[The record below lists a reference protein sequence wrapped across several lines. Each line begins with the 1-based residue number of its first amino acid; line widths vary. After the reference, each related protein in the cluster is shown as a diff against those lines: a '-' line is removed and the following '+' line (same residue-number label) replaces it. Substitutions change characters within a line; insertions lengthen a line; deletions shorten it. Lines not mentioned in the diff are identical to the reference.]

1 MENSNFIANT
11 VHEIRTPVQTIIG
24 TLELLSDTKLNT
36 EQTEYVRQ
44 IKFGADVLL
53 TLVNDILDFSK
64 IHSNNFS
71 LENIPYDVISL
82 TEQTAYLESI
92 EAFNKNIELVTDI
105 DYSIPPL
112 IMGDPTRVKQILL
125 NIIKNAIKF
134 TSDGYIHVELSN
146 KNKDKLLFQITDT
159 GIGIPTEK
167 IDKIFSS
174 YYQADASTSRKYGGT
189 GLGLA
194 ICKALIAAMNGE
206 IGVKPNPYGGSIFW
220 FTIPLVP
227 AENPEAKEFELPV
240 PATTHILIVDDSMLS
255 IRSLQNKL
263 NTLGLQYIDFV
274 TNSHEAIL
282 SMQYA
287 AKLGNPFDIV
297 FIDMKMP
304 IIDGWHLA
312 SEIKNDKLIS
322 KAKLYML
329 VPEGQMG
336 KESKMKL
343 LNWFTG
349 YLYKPVK
356 LEKLDQLLLET
367 NGTMPSTSLLEILQ
381 ESTPTTTEQ
390 STTSKIASGIKI
402 LVAEDHPVNRRLLV
416 TFLKQY
422 GATVFEA
429 ENGQIALD
437 CINANKD
444 IKIIFMDIQ
453 MPIMSGIE
461 ATIELKKQNY
471 TGIIIACTANNNSK
485 AFNEYTKIGIN
496 DILVKPFKRDNVKS
510 MIDKWKS
517 VINLPES
524 IEVEIANL
532 DTKLIKIQTSIWDSQ
547 DFEDTIGHDKDLGTQ
562 ILFDYILQTRQ
573 LIQKSETFIKNQD
586 FTELRRLGHTLKGSS
601 AAISANTLASIAE
614 KINLLAKQQNTP
626 EIQKYIN
633 KFSEE
638 FDIFIQATDK
648 WKKGLIDD

>member
-24 TLELLSDTKLNT
+24 TLELLSDTNLNT

-44 IKFGADVLL
+44 IKFGSDVLL

-82 TEQTAYLESI
+82 TEETSYLESI

-112 IMGDPTRVKQILL
+112 VMGDPTRVKQILL

-134 TSDGYIHVELSN
+134 TSNGYIHVELSN
-146 KNKDKLLFQITDT
+146 KDKDKLLFQITDT
-159 GIGIPTEK
+159 GIGIPPSK

-174 YYQADASTSRKYGGT
+174 YYQADTSTSRKYGGT

-227 AENPEAKEFELPV
+227 AENLEVKQYQLPV

-287 AKLGNPFDIV
+287 ATLGNPFDIV

-312 SEIKNDKLIS
+312 SEIKNDKSIS

-367 NGTMPSTSLLEILQ
+367 NGSMPSTSLLEILQ
-381 ESTPTTTEQ
+381 ESTPTATDQ
-390 STTSKIASGIKI
+390 SVTSKIASGIKI

-429 ENGQIALD
+429 ENGKIALD
-437 CINANKD
+437 CINNNKD

-517 VINLPES
+517 VINLPDS
-524 IEVEIANL
+524 IEIEIANL
-532 DTKLIKIQTSIWDSQ
+532 DTNLIKIQTEIWDSQ

-586 FTELRRLGHTLKGSS
+586 FSELRRLGHTLKGSS
-601 AAISANTLASIAE
+601 AAISANTLASLAE
-614 KINLLAKQQNTP
+614 KINLLAKQQNIQ
-626 EIQKYIN
+626 EIQNFIN

-638 FDIFIQATDK
+638 FDIFIHATDK

>member
-112 IMGDPTRVKQILL
+112 VMGDPTRVKQILL

-134 TSDGYIHVELSN
+134 TSTGYIHVELSN

-174 YYQADASTSRKYGGT
+174 YYQADTSTSRKYGGT

-227 AENPEAKEFELPV
+227 VENPEVKEFELPV

-586 FTELRRLGHTLKGSS
+586 FIELRRLGHTLKGSS

>member
-24 TLELLSDTKLNT
+24 TLELLSDTNLNT

-44 IKFGADVLL
+44 IKFGSDVLL

-82 TEQTAYLESI
+82 TEETSYLESI

-112 IMGDPTRVKQILL
+112 VMGDPTRVKQILL

-134 TSDGYIHVELSN
+134 TSNGYIHVELSN
-146 KNKDKLLFQITDT
+146 KDKDKLLFQITDT
-159 GIGIPTEK
+159 GIGIPPSK

-174 YYQADASTSRKYGGT
+174 YYQADTSTSRKYGGT

-227 AENPEAKEFELPV
+227 AENLEVKQYQLPV

-287 AKLGNPFDIV
+287 ANLGNPFDIV

-312 SEIKNDKLIS
+312 SEIKNDKSIS

-367 NGTMPSTSLLEILQ
+367 NGSMPSTSLLEILQ
-381 ESTPTTTEQ
+381 ESTPTATEQ
-390 STTSKIASGIKI
+390 SVTSKIASGIKI

-429 ENGQIALD
+429 ENGKIALD
-437 CINANKD
+437 CINNNKD

-517 VINLPES
+517 VINLPDS
-524 IEVEIANL
+524 IEIEIANL
-532 DTKLIKIQTSIWDSQ
+532 DTNLIKIQTEIWDSQ

-586 FTELRRLGHTLKGSS
+586 FSELRRLGHTLKGSS
-601 AAISANTLASIAE
+601 AAISANTLASLAE
-614 KINLLAKQQNTP
+614 KINLLAKQQNIQ
-626 EIQKYIN
+626 EIQNFIN

-638 FDIFIQATDK
+638 FDIFIHATDK
-648 WKKGLIDD
+648 WKKGLIDG

>member
-24 TLELLSDTKLNT
+24 TLELLSDTNLNT

-64 IHSNNFS
+64 IHSNNFN
-71 LENIPYDVISL
+71 LENIPYDVITL

-92 EAFNKNIELVTDI
+92 EAFNKNIDIVTDV
-105 DYSIPPL
+105 DYTIPPL
-112 IMGDPTRVKQILL
+112 VMGDPTRVKQILL

-134 TSDGYIHVELSN
+134 TSQGYIHVELSN
-146 KNKDKLLFQITDT
+146 KDNNELLFEITDT
-159 GIGIPTEK
+159 GIGIPSQKME
-167 IDKIFSS
+167 KIFSS
-174 YYQADASTSRKYGGT
+174 FYQADASTSRKYGGT

-194 ICKALIAAMNGE
+194 ICKALVTAMNGK
-206 IGVKPNPYGGSIFW
+206 IGVKSNPYGGSIFW
-220 FTIPLVP
+220 FSIPLIP
-227 AENPEAKEFELPV
+227 AEKLEIKQYELPV

-255 IRSLQNKL
+255 IRSLQKKL
-263 NTLGLQYIDFV
+263 NALGLQYIEFV
-274 TNSHEAIL
+274 TDSQEAIL

-287 AKLGNPFDIV
+287 SKLGNPFDIV

-312 SEIKNDKLIS
+312 SEIKNDETIS

-336 KESKMKL
+336 KDSKMKL

-349 YLYKPVK
+349 YLYKPVR

-367 NGTMPSTSLLEILQ
+367 NGSMPSTSLLEILK
-381 ESTPTTTEQ
+381 ESTPTQKE
-390 STTSKIASGIKI
+390 TSIDSSVANGIKI

-416 TFLKQY
+416 TFLTQF
-422 GATVFEA
+422 GAKVYEA
-429 ENGQIALD
+429 ENGKEAID
-437 CINANKD
+437 CINEHKD

-461 ATIELKKQNY
+461 ASIELKKQNFA
-471 TGIIIACTANNNSK
+471 GIIIACTANNNTK
-485 AFNEYTKIGIN
+485 DFNEYIKIGIN

-510 MIDKWKS
+510 MLDKWKT
-517 VINLPES
+517 VINLPEA
-524 IEVEIANL
+524 IEIANL
-532 DTKLIKIQTSIWDSQ
+532 DSKVSQLQSSIWDAQ

-562 ILFDYILQTRQ
+562 ILFDYVLQTKQ
-573 LIQKSETFIKNQD
+573 LIENSEKLIQNKD
-586 FTELRRLGHTLKGSS
+586 FTELRRTGHTLKGSS
-601 AAISANTLASIAE
+601 AAISAKSLASIAE
-614 KINLLAKQQNTP
+614 KINLAAKEEDIENL
-626 EIQKYIN
+626 KLYIN
-633 KFSEE
+633 NFNKE
-638 FDIFIQATDK
+638 FDLFILATDK

>member
-24 TLELLSDTKLNT
+24 TLELLSDTNLNT

-64 IHSNNFS
+64 IHSNNFN
-71 LENIPYDVISL
+71 LENIPYDVITL

-92 EAFNKNIELVTDI
+92 EAFNKNIDIVTDV
-105 DYSIPPL
+105 DYTIPPL

-134 TSDGYIHVELSN
+134 TSQGYIHVELSN
-146 KNKDKLLFQITDT
+146 KNNNELLFEITDT
-159 GIGIPTEK
+159 GIGIPSQKME
-167 IDKIFSS
+167 KIFSS
-174 YYQADASTSRKYGGT
+174 FYQADASTSRKYGGP

-194 ICKALIAAMNGE
+194 ICKALVTAMNGK
-206 IGVKPNPYGGSIFW
+206 IGVKSNPYGGSIFW
-220 FTIPLVP
+220 FSIPLIP
-227 AENPEAKEFELPV
+227 AEKLEIKQYELPV

-255 IRSLQNKL
+255 IRSLQKKL
-263 NTLGLQYIDFV
+263 NALGLQYIEFV
-274 TNSHEAIL
+274 TDSQEAIL

-287 AKLGNPFDIV
+287 SKLGNPFDIV

-312 SEIKNDKLIS
+312 SEIKNDETIS

-336 KESKMKL
+336 KDSKMKL

-349 YLYKPVK
+349 YLYKPVR

-367 NGTMPSTSLLEILQ
+367 NGSMPSTSLLEILK
-381 ESTPTTTEQ
+381 ESTPTQKE
-390 STTSKIASGIKI
+390 TSIDSSVANGIKI

-416 TFLKQY
+416 TFLTQF
-422 GATVFEA
+422 GAKVYEA
-429 ENGQIALD
+429 ENGKEAID
-437 CINANKD
+437 CINEHKD

-461 ATIELKKQNY
+461 ASIELKKQNFA
-471 TGIIIACTANNNSK
+471 GIIIACTANNNTK
-485 AFNEYTKIGIN
+485 DFNEYIKIGIN

-510 MIDKWKS
+510 MLDKWKT
-517 VINLPES
+517 VINLPEA
-524 IEVEIANL
+524 IEIANL
-532 DTKLIKIQTSIWDSQ
+532 DSKVSQLQSSIWDAQ

-562 ILFDYILQTRQ
+562 ILFDYVLQTKQ
-573 LIQKSETFIKNQD
+573 LIENSEKLIQNKD
-586 FTELRRLGHTLKGSS
+586 FTELRRTGHTLKGSS
-601 AAISANTLASIAE
+601 AAISAKSLASIAE
-614 KINLLAKQQNTP
+614 KINLAAKQEDIENL
-626 EIQKYIN
+626 KLYIN
-633 KFSEE
+633 NFNKE
-638 FDIFIQATDK
+638 FDLFILATDK

>member
-71 LENIPYDVISL
+71 LENIPYDVVSL

-112 IMGDPTRVKQILL
+112 VMGDPTRVKQILL

-134 TSDGYIHVELSN
+134 TSDGYIHVELSSKH
-146 KNKDKLLFQITDT
+146 KNKLLFQITDT
-159 GIGIPTEK
+159 GIGIPTDK

-174 YYQADASTSRKYGGT
+174 YYQADTSTSRKYGGT

-227 AENPEAKEFELPV
+227 AENPEVKEFELPV

-381 ESTPTTTEQ
+381 ETTPTTTEQ
-390 STTSKIASGIKI
+390 SATSKIASGIKI

>member
-24 TLELLSDTKLNT
+24 TLELLSDTNLNT

-44 IKFGADVLL
+44 IKFGSDVLL

-82 TEQTAYLESI
+82 TEETSYLESI

-112 IMGDPTRVKQILL
+112 VMGDPTRVKQILL

-134 TSDGYIHVELSN
+134 TSNGYIHVELSN
-146 KNKDKLLFQITDT
+146 KDKDKLLFQITDT
-159 GIGIPTEK
+159 GIGIPPEK
-167 IDKIFSS
+167 MDKIFSS
-174 YYQADASTSRKYGGT
+174 FYQADTSTSRKYGGT

-227 AENPEAKEFELPV
+227 AENLEVKQYQLPV

-287 AKLGNPFDIV
+287 ANLGNPFDIV

-312 SEIKNDKLIS
+312 SEIKNDKSIS

-367 NGTMPSTSLLEILQ
+367 NGSMPSTSLLEILQ
-381 ESTPTTTEQ
+381 ESTPTATEQ
-390 STTSKIASGIKI
+390 SVTSKIASGIKI

-429 ENGQIALD
+429 ENGKIALD
-437 CINANKD
+437 CINNNKD

-517 VINLPES
+517 VINLPDS
-524 IEVEIANL
+524 IEIEIANL
-532 DTKLIKIQTSIWDSQ
+532 DTNLIKIQTEIWDSQ

-586 FTELRRLGHTLKGSS
+586 FSELRRLGHTLKGSS
-601 AAISANTLASIAE
+601 AAISANTLASLAE
-614 KINLLAKQQNTP
+614 KINLLAKQQNIQ
-626 EIQKYIN
+626 EIQNFIN

-638 FDIFIQATDK
+638 FDIFIHATDK
-648 WKKGLIDD
+648 WKKGLIDG

>member
-71 LENIPYDVISL
+71 LENIPYDVVSL

-112 IMGDPTRVKQILL
+112 VMGDPTRVKQILL

-134 TSDGYIHVELSN
+134 TSDGYIHVELSSKH
-146 KNKDKLLFQITDT
+146 KNKLLFQITDT
-159 GIGIPTEK
+159 GIGIPTDK

-174 YYQADASTSRKYGGT
+174 YYQADTSTSRKYGGT

-227 AENPEAKEFELPV
+227 AENPEVKELELPV
-240 PATTHILIVDDSMLS
+240 PATTHILIVEDSMLS

-381 ESTPTTTEQ
+381 ETTPTTTEQ

-626 EIQKYIN
+626 EIQKHIN

>member
-71 LENIPYDVISL
+71 LENIPYDVVSL

-112 IMGDPTRVKQILL
+112 VMGDPTRVKQILL

-227 AENPEAKEFELPV
+227 AENPEVKEFELPV

-381 ESTPTTTEQ
+381 ETTPTTTEQ

-496 DILVKPFKRDNVKS
+496 DILLKPFKRDNVKS

-586 FTELRRLGHTLKGSS
+586 FIELRRLGHTLKGSS

>member
-112 IMGDPTRVKQILL
+112 VMGDPTRVKQILL

-227 AENPEAKEFELPV
+227 AENPEVKEFELPV

>member
-24 TLELLSDTKLNT
+24 TLELLSDTNLNT

-64 IHSNNFS
+64 IHSNNFN
-71 LENIPYDVISL
+71 LENIPYDVITL

-92 EAFNKNIELVTDI
+92 EAFNKNIDIVTDI
-105 DYSIPPL
+105 DYTIPPL
-112 IMGDPTRVKQILL
+112 VMGDPTRVKQILL

-134 TSDGYIHVELSN
+134 TSQGYIHVELLN
-146 KNKDKLLFQITDT
+146 NNNNELLFQITDT
-159 GIGIPTEK
+159 GIGIPSQKME
-167 IDKIFSS
+167 KIFSS
-174 YYQADASTSRKYGGT
+174 FYQADASTSRKYGGT

-194 ICKALIAAMNGE
+194 ICKALVTAMNGK

-220 FTIPLVP
+220 FSIPLIP
-227 AENPEAKEFELPV
+227 AEKLEVKQYELPV

-255 IRSLQNKL
+255 IRSLQKKL
-263 NTLGLQYIDFV
+263 NVLGLQYIEFV
-274 TNSHEAIL
+274 TDSQEAIL

-287 AKLGNPFDIV
+287 SKLGNPFDIV

-312 SEIKNDKLIS
+312 SEIKNDETIS

-336 KESKMKL
+336 KDSKMKL

-349 YLYKPVK
+349 YLYKPVR

-367 NGTMPSTSLLEILQ
+367 NGSMPSASLLEILK
-381 ESTPTTTEQ
+381 ESTPTQKE
-390 STTSKIASGIKI
+390 TSPDSSVANGLKI

-416 TFLKQY
+416 TFLTQF
-422 GATVFEA
+422 GAKVFEA
-429 ENGQIALD
+429 EDGKMAID
-437 CINANKD
+437 CINKHKD

-461 ATIELKKQNY
+461 ATIELKKQNFA
-471 TGIIIACTANNNSK
+471 GIIIACTANNNTK
-485 AFNEYTKIGIN
+485 DFNEYIKIGIN

-510 MIDKWKS
+510 MLDKWKT
-517 VINLPES
+517 VINLPEA
-524 IEVEIANL
+524 IEIVNL
-532 DTKLIKIQTSIWDSQ
+532 DSKVSQLQSSIWDAQ

-562 ILFDYILQTRQ
+562 ILFDYVLQTKQ
-573 LIQKSETFIKNQD
+573 LIENSEKLIQNKD
-586 FTELRRLGHTLKGSS
+586 FTELRRTGHTLKGSS
-601 AAISANTLASIAE
+601 AAISAKSLASIAE
-614 KINLLAKQQNTP
+614 KINLSAKQQDIENLQ
-626 EIQKYIN
+626 IYIDKFN
-633 KFSEE
+633 KE
-638 FDIFIQATDK
+638 FDLFILATDK

>member
-71 LENIPYDVISL
+71 LENIPYDVVSL

-112 IMGDPTRVKQILL
+112 VMGDPTRVKQILL

-134 TSDGYIHVELSN
+134 TSDGYIHVELSSKH
-146 KNKDKLLFQITDT
+146 KNKLLFQITDT
-159 GIGIPTEK
+159 GIGIPTDK

-174 YYQADASTSRKYGGT
+174 YYQADTSTSRKYGGT

-227 AENPEAKEFELPV
+227 AENPEVKEFELPV
-240 PATTHILIVDDSMLS
+240 PATTHILIVEDSMLS

-381 ESTPTTTEQ
+381 ETTPTTTEQ
-390 STTSKIASGIKI
+390 SATSKIASGIKI

-573 LIQKSETFIKNQD
+573 LIQKSEIFIKNQD

-626 EIQKYIN
+626 EIQKHIN

>member
-24 TLELLSDTKLNT
+24 TLELLSDTNLNT

-64 IHSNNFS
+64 IHSNNFN
-71 LENIPYDVISL
+71 LENIPYDVITL

-92 EAFNKNIELVTDI
+92 EAFNKNIDIVTDV
-105 DYSIPPL
+105 DYTIPPL
-112 IMGDPTRVKQILL
+112 VMGDPTRVKQILL

-134 TSDGYIHVELSN
+134 TSQGYIHVELSN
-146 KNKDKLLFQITDT
+146 KNNNELLFEITDT
-159 GIGIPTEK
+159 GIGIPSQKME
-167 IDKIFSS
+167 KIFSS
-174 YYQADASTSRKYGGT
+174 FYQADASTSRKYGGT

-194 ICKALIAAMNGE
+194 ICKALVTAMNGK
-206 IGVKPNPYGGSIFW
+206 IGVKSNPYGGSIFW
-220 FTIPLVP
+220 FSIPLIP
-227 AENPEAKEFELPV
+227 AEKLEIKQYELPV

-255 IRSLQNKL
+255 IRSLQKKL
-263 NTLGLQYIDFV
+263 NALGLQYIEFV
-274 TNSHEAIL
+274 TDSQEAIL

-287 AKLGNPFDIV
+287 SKLGNPFDIV

-312 SEIKNDKLIS
+312 SEIKNDETIS

-336 KESKMKL
+336 KDSKMKL

-349 YLYKPVK
+349 YLYKPVR

-367 NGTMPSTSLLEILQ
+367 NGSMPSTSLLEILK
-381 ESTPTTTEQ
+381 ESTPTQKE
-390 STTSKIASGIKI
+390 TSIDSSVANGIKI

-416 TFLKQY
+416 TFLTQF
-422 GATVFEA
+422 GAKVYEA
-429 ENGQIALD
+429 ENGKEAID
-437 CINANKD
+437 CINEHKD

-461 ATIELKKQNY
+461 ASIELKKQNFA
-471 TGIIIACTANNNSK
+471 GIIIACTANNNTK
-485 AFNEYTKIGIN
+485 DFNEYIKIGIN

-510 MIDKWKS
+510 MLDKWKT
-517 VINLPES
+517 VINLPEA
-524 IEVEIANL
+524 IEIANL
-532 DTKLIKIQTSIWDSQ
+532 DSKVSQLQSSIWDAQ

-562 ILFDYILQTRQ
+562 ILFDYVLQTKQ
-573 LIQKSETFIKNQD
+573 LIENSEKLIQNKD
-586 FTELRRLGHTLKGSS
+586 FTELRRTGHTLKGSS
-601 AAISANTLASIAE
+601 AAISAKSLASIAE
-614 KINLLAKQQNTP
+614 KINLAAKQEDIENL
-626 EIQKYIN
+626 KLYIN
-633 KFSEE
+633 NFNKE
-638 FDIFIQATDK
+638 FDLFILATDK

>member
-24 TLELLSDTKLNT
+24 TLELLSDTNLNT

-64 IHSNNFS
+64 IHSNNFN
-71 LENIPYDVISL
+71 LENIPYDVITL

-92 EAFNKNIELVTDI
+92 EAFNKNIDIVTDV
-105 DYSIPPL
+105 DYTIPPL

-134 TSDGYIHVELSN
+134 TSQGYIHVELSN
-146 KNKDKLLFQITDT
+146 KNNNELLFEITDT
-159 GIGIPTEK
+159 GIGIPSQKME
-167 IDKIFSS
+167 KIFSS
-174 YYQADASTSRKYGGT
+174 FYQADASTSRKYGGT

-194 ICKALIAAMNGE
+194 ICKALVTAMNGK
-206 IGVKPNPYGGSIFW
+206 IGVKSNPYGGSIFW
-220 FTIPLVP
+220 FSIPLIP
-227 AENPEAKEFELPV
+227 AEKLEIKQYELPV

-255 IRSLQNKL
+255 IRSLQKKL
-263 NTLGLQYIDFV
+263 NALGLQYIEFV
-274 TNSHEAIL
+274 TDSQEAIL

-287 AKLGNPFDIV
+287 SKLGNPFDIV

-312 SEIKNDKLIS
+312 SEIKNDETIS

-336 KESKMKL
+336 KDSKMKL

-349 YLYKPVK
+349 YLYKPVR

-367 NGTMPSTSLLEILQ
+367 NGSMPSTSLLEILK
-381 ESTPTTTEQ
+381 ESTPTQKE
-390 STTSKIASGIKI
+390 TSIDSSVANGIKI

-416 TFLKQY
+416 TFLTQF
-422 GATVFEA
+422 GAKVYEA
-429 ENGQIALD
+429 ENGKEAID
-437 CINANKD
+437 CINEHKD

-461 ATIELKKQNY
+461 ASIELKKQNFA
-471 TGIIIACTANNNSK
+471 GIIIACTANNNTK
-485 AFNEYTKIGIN
+485 DFNEYIKIGIN

-510 MIDKWKS
+510 MLDKWKT
-517 VINLPES
+517 VINLPEA
-524 IEVEIANL
+524 IEIANL
-532 DTKLIKIQTSIWDSQ
+532 DSKVSQLQSSIWDAQ

-562 ILFDYILQTRQ
+562 ILFDYVLQTKQ
-573 LIQKSETFIKNQD
+573 LIENSEKLIQNKD
-586 FTELRRLGHTLKGSS
+586 FTELRRTGHTLKGSS
-601 AAISANTLASIAE
+601 AAISAKSLASIAE
-614 KINLLAKQQNTP
+614 KINLAAKQEDIENL
-626 EIQKYIN
+626 KLYIN
-633 KFSEE
+633 NFNKE
-638 FDIFIQATDK
+638 FDLFILATDK

>member
-24 TLELLSDTKLNT
+24 TLELLSDTNLNT

-64 IHSNNFS
+64 IHSNNFN
-71 LENIPYDVISL
+71 LENIPYDVITL

-92 EAFNKNIELVTDI
+92 EAFNKNIDIVTDV
-105 DYSIPPL
+105 DFTIPPL
-112 IMGDPTRVKQILL
+112 VMGDPTRVKQILL

-134 TSDGYIHVELSN
+134 TSQGYIHVELSN
-146 KNKDKLLFQITDT
+146 KNNNELLFEITDT
-159 GIGIPTEK
+159 GIGIPSQKME
-167 IDKIFSS
+167 KIFSS
-174 YYQADASTSRKYGGT
+174 FYQADASTSRKYGGT

-194 ICKALIAAMNGE
+194 ICKALVTAMNGK
-206 IGVKPNPYGGSIFW
+206 IGVKSNPYGGSIFW
-220 FTIPLVP
+220 FSIPLIP
-227 AENPEAKEFELPV
+227 AEKLEIKQYELPV

-255 IRSLQNKL
+255 IRSLQKKL
-263 NTLGLQYIDFV
+263 NALGLQYIEFV
-274 TNSHEAIL
+274 TDSQEAIL

-287 AKLGNPFDIV
+287 SKLGNPFDIV

-312 SEIKNDKLIS
+312 SEIKNDKTIS

-329 VPEGQMG
+329 VPEGQRG
-336 KESKMKL
+336 KDSKMKL

-349 YLYKPVK
+349 YLYKPVR

-367 NGTMPSTSLLEILQ
+367 NGSMPSTSLLEILK
-381 ESTPTTTEQ
+381 ESTPTQKE
-390 STTSKIASGIKI
+390 TSIDSSVANGIKI

-416 TFLKQY
+416 TFLTQF
-422 GATVFEA
+422 GAKVYEA
-429 ENGQIALD
+429 ENGKEAID
-437 CINANKD
+437 CINEHKD

-461 ATIELKKQNY
+461 ASIELKKQNFA
-471 TGIIIACTANNNSK
+471 GIIIACTANNNTK
-485 AFNEYTKIGIN
+485 DFNEYIKIGIN

-510 MIDKWKS
+510 MLDKWKT
-517 VINLPES
+517 VINLPEA
-524 IEVEIANL
+524 IEIANL
-532 DTKLIKIQTSIWDSQ
+532 DSKVSQLQSSIWDAQ

-562 ILFDYILQTRQ
+562 ILFDYVLQTKQ
-573 LIQKSETFIKNQD
+573 LIENSEKLIQNKD
-586 FTELRRLGHTLKGSS
+586 FTELRRTGHTLKGSS
-601 AAISANTLASIAE
+601 AAISAKSLASIAE
-614 KINLLAKQQNTP
+614 KINLAAKQEDIENL
-626 EIQKYIN
+626 KLYIN
-633 KFSEE
+633 NFNKE
-638 FDIFIQATDK
+638 FDLFILATDK

>member
-24 TLELLSDTKLNT
+24 TLELLSDTNLNT

-44 IKFGADVLL
+44 IKFGSDVLL

-82 TEQTAYLESI
+82 TEETSYLESI

-112 IMGDPTRVKQILL
+112 VMGDPTRVKQILL

-134 TSDGYIHVELSN
+134 TSNGYIHVELSN
-146 KNKDKLLFQITDT
+146 KDKDKLLFQITDT
-159 GIGIPTEK
+159 GIGIPPEK
-167 IDKIFSS
+167 MDKIFSS
-174 YYQADASTSRKYGGT
+174 FYQADTSTSRKYGGT

-227 AENPEAKEFELPV
+227 AENLEVKQYQLPV

-287 AKLGNPFDIV
+287 ANLGNPFDIV

-312 SEIKNDKLIS
+312 SEIKNDKSIS

-367 NGTMPSTSLLEILQ
+367 NGSMPSTSLLEILQ
-381 ESTPTTTEQ
+381 ESTPTATEQ
-390 STTSKIASGIKI
+390 SVTSKIASGIKI
-402 LVAEDHPVNRRLLV
+402 LVTEDHPVNRRLLV

-429 ENGQIALD
+429 ENGKIALD
-437 CINANKD
+437 CINNNKD

-517 VINLPES
+517 VINLPDS
-524 IEVEIANL
+524 IEIEIANL
-532 DTKLIKIQTSIWDSQ
+532 DTNLIKIQTEIWDSQ

-586 FTELRRLGHTLKGSS
+586 FSELRRLGHTLKGSS
-601 AAISANTLASIAE
+601 AAISANTLASLAE
-614 KINLLAKQQNTP
+614 KINLLAKQQNIQ
-626 EIQKYIN
+626 EIQNFIN

-638 FDIFIQATDK
+638 FDIFIHATDK

>member
-71 LENIPYDVISL
+71 LENIPYDVVSL

-112 IMGDPTRVKQILL
+112 VMGDPTRVKQILL

-134 TSDGYIHVELSN
+134 TSDGYIHVELSSKH
-146 KNKDKLLFQITDT
+146 KNKLLFQITDT
-159 GIGIPTEK
+159 GIGIPTDK

-174 YYQADASTSRKYGGT
+174 YYQADTSTSRKYGGT

-227 AENPEAKEFELPV
+227 AENPEVKEFELPV

-336 KESKMKL
+336 KESKMML

-381 ESTPTTTEQ
+381 ETTPTTTEQ
-390 STTSKIASGIKI
+390 SATSKIASGIKI

-633 KFSEE
+633 KFSKE

>member
-112 IMGDPTRVKQILL
+112 VMGDPTRVKQILL

-134 TSDGYIHVELSN
+134 TSTGYIHVELSN

-227 AENPEAKEFELPV
+227 AENPEVKEFELPV

-586 FTELRRLGHTLKGSS
+586 FIELRRLGHTLKGSS

>member
-24 TLELLSDTKLNT
+24 TLELLSDTNLNT

-44 IKFGADVLL
+44 IKFGSDVLL

-82 TEQTAYLESI
+82 TEETSYLESI

-112 IMGDPTRVKQILL
+112 VMGDPTRVKQILL

-134 TSDGYIHVELSN
+134 TSNGYIHVELSN
-146 KNKDKLLFQITDT
+146 KDKDKLLFQITDT
-159 GIGIPTEK
+159 GIGIPPEK
-167 IDKIFSS
+167 MDKIFSS
-174 YYQADASTSRKYGGT
+174 FYQADTSTSRKYGGT

-227 AENPEAKEFELPV
+227 AENLEVKQYQLPV

-255 IRSLQNKL
+255 IRSLQHKL

-287 AKLGNPFDIV
+287 ANLGNPFDIV

-312 SEIKNDKLIS
+312 SEIKNDKSIS

-367 NGTMPSTSLLEILQ
+367 NGSMPSTSLLEILQ
-381 ESTPTTTEQ
+381 ESTPTATEQ
-390 STTSKIASGIKI
+390 SVTSKIASGIKI

-429 ENGQIALD
+429 ENGKIALD
-437 CINANKD
+437 CINNNKD

-517 VINLPES
+517 VINLPDS
-524 IEVEIANL
+524 IEIEIANL
-532 DTKLIKIQTSIWDSQ
+532 DTNLIKIQTEIWDSQ

-586 FTELRRLGHTLKGSS
+586 FSELRRLGHTLKGSS
-601 AAISANTLASIAE
+601 AAISANTLASLAE
-614 KINLLAKQQNTP
+614 KINLLAKQQNIQ
-626 EIQKYIN
+626 EIQNFIN

-638 FDIFIQATDK
+638 FDIFIHATDK

>member
-71 LENIPYDVISL
+71 LENIPYDVVSL

-112 IMGDPTRVKQILL
+112 VMGDPTRVKQILL

-159 GIGIPTEK
+159 GIGIPTDK

-174 YYQADASTSRKYGGT
+174 YYQADTSTSRKYGGT

-227 AENPEAKEFELPV
+227 AENPEVKEFELPV
-240 PATTHILIVDDSMLS
+240 PATTHILIVEDSMLS

-381 ESTPTTTEQ
+381 ETTPTTTEQ
-390 STTSKIASGIKI
+390 SATSKIASGIKI

>member
-112 IMGDPTRVKQILL
+112 VMGDPTRVKQILL

-227 AENPEAKEFELPV
+227 AENPEVKEFELPV

-390 STTSKIASGIKI
+390 SATSKIASGIKI

-586 FTELRRLGHTLKGSS
+586 FIELRRLGHTLKGSS

>member
-24 TLELLSDTKLNT
+24 TLELLSDTNLNT

-44 IKFGADVLL
+44 IKFGSDVLL

-82 TEQTAYLESI
+82 TEETSYLESI

-112 IMGDPTRVKQILL
+112 VMGDPTRVKQILL

-134 TSDGYIHVELSN
+134 TSNGYIHVELSN
-146 KNKDKLLFQITDT
+146 KDKDKLLFQITDT
-159 GIGIPTEK
+159 GIGIPPSK

-174 YYQADASTSRKYGGT
+174 YYQADTSTSRKYGGT

-206 IGVKPNPYGGSIFW
+206 IGVKPNPYGGSVFW

-227 AENPEAKEFELPV
+227 AENLEVKQYQLPV

-255 IRSLQNKL
+255 IRSLQHKL

-287 AKLGNPFDIV
+287 ATLGNPFDIV

-312 SEIKNDKLIS
+312 SEIKNDKSIS

-367 NGTMPSTSLLEILQ
+367 NGSMPSTSLLEILQ
-381 ESTPTTTEQ
+381 ESTPTATEQ
-390 STTSKIASGIKI
+390 SVTSKIASGIKI

-429 ENGQIALD
+429 ENGKIALD
-437 CINANKD
+437 CINNNKD

-517 VINLPES
+517 VINLPDS
-524 IEVEIANL
+524 IEIEIANL
-532 DTKLIKIQTSIWDSQ
+532 DTNLIKIQTEIWDSQ

-586 FTELRRLGHTLKGSS
+586 FSELRRLGHTLKGSS
-601 AAISANTLASIAE
+601 AAISANTLASLAE
-614 KINLLAKQQNTP
+614 KINLLAKQQNIQ
-626 EIQKYIN
+626 EIQNFIN

-638 FDIFIQATDK
+638 FDIFIHATDK
-648 WKKGLIDD
+648 WKKGLIDG

>member
-112 IMGDPTRVKQILL
+112 VMGDPTRVKQILL

-381 ESTPTTTEQ
+381 ETTPTTTEQ

-586 FTELRRLGHTLKGSS
+586 FIELRRLGHTLKGSS

>member
-24 TLELLSDTKLNT
+24 TLELLSDTNLNT

-64 IHSNNFS
+64 IHSNNFN
-71 LENIPYDVISL
+71 LENIPYDVITL

-92 EAFNKNIELVTDI
+92 EAFNKNIDIVTDV
-105 DYSIPPL
+105 DYTIPPL
-112 IMGDPTRVKQILL
+112 VMGDPTRVKQILL

-134 TSDGYIHVELSN
+134 TSQGYIHVELSN
-146 KNKDKLLFQITDT
+146 KNNNELLFEITDT
-159 GIGIPTEK
+159 GIGIPSQKME
-167 IDKIFSS
+167 KIFSS
-174 YYQADASTSRKYGGT
+174 FYQADASTSRKYGGT

-194 ICKALIAAMNGE
+194 ICKALVTAMNGK
-206 IGVKPNPYGGSIFW
+206 IGVKSNPYGGSIFW
-220 FTIPLVP
+220 FSIPLIP
-227 AENPEAKEFELPV
+227 AEKLEIKQYELPV

-255 IRSLQNKL
+255 IRSLQKKL
-263 NTLGLQYIDFV
+263 NALGLQYIEFV
-274 TNSHEAIL
+274 TDSQEAIL

-287 AKLGNPFDIV
+287 SKLGNPFDIV

-312 SEIKNDKLIS
+312 SEIKNDKTIS

-336 KESKMKL
+336 KDSKMKL

-349 YLYKPVK
+349 YLYKPVR

-367 NGTMPSTSLLEILQ
+367 NGSMPSTSLLEILK
-381 ESTPTTTEQ
+381 ESTPTQKE
-390 STTSKIASGIKI
+390 TSIDSSVANGIKI

-416 TFLKQY
+416 TFLTQF
-422 GATVFEA
+422 GAKVYEA
-429 ENGQIALD
+429 ENGKEAID
-437 CINANKD
+437 CINEHKD

-461 ATIELKKQNY
+461 ASIELKKQNFA
-471 TGIIIACTANNNSK
+471 GIIIACTANNNTK
-485 AFNEYTKIGIN
+485 DFNEYIKIGIN

-510 MIDKWKS
+510 MLDKWKT
-517 VINLPES
+517 VINLPEA
-524 IEVEIANL
+524 IEIANL
-532 DTKLIKIQTSIWDSQ
+532 DSKVSQLQSSIWDAQ

-562 ILFDYILQTRQ
+562 ILFDYVLQTKQ
-573 LIQKSETFIKNQD
+573 LIENSEKLIQNKD
-586 FTELRRLGHTLKGSS
+586 FTELRRTGHTLKGSS
-601 AAISANTLASIAE
+601 AAISAKSLASIAE
-614 KINLLAKQQNTP
+614 KINLAAKQEDIENL
-626 EIQKYIN
+626 KLYIN
-633 KFSEE
+633 NFNKE
-638 FDIFIQATDK
+638 FDLFILATDK

>member
-82 TEQTAYLESI
+82 TEETSYLESI

-112 IMGDPTRVKQILL
+112 VMGDPTRVKQILL

-134 TSDGYIHVELSN
+134 TSNGYIHVELSN
-146 KNKDKLLFQITDT
+146 KDKNKLLFQITDT
-159 GIGIPTEK
+159 GIGIPPSK

-174 YYQADASTSRKYGGT
+174 YYQADTSTSRKYGGT

-206 IGVKPNPYGGSIFW
+206 IGVKPNPYGGSVFW

-227 AENPEAKEFELPV
+227 AENLEVKQYQLPV

-287 AKLGNPFDIV
+287 ANLGNPFDIV

-312 SEIKNDKLIS
+312 SEIKNDKSIS

-367 NGTMPSTSLLEILQ
+367 NGSMPSTSLLEILQ
-381 ESTPTTTEQ
+381 ESTPTATEQ
-390 STTSKIASGIKI
+390 SVTSKIASGIKI

-429 ENGQIALD
+429 ENGKIALD
-437 CINANKD
+437 CINNNKD

-517 VINLPES
+517 VINLPDS
-524 IEVEIANL
+524 IEIEIANL
-532 DTKLIKIQTSIWDSQ
+532 DTNLIKIQTEIWDSQ

-586 FTELRRLGHTLKGSS
+586 FSELRRLGHTLKGSS
-601 AAISANTLASIAE
+601 AAISANTLASLAE
-614 KINLLAKQQNTP
+614 KINLLAKQQNIQ
-626 EIQKYIN
+626 EIQNFIN

-638 FDIFIQATDK
+638 FDIFIHATDK
-648 WKKGLIDD
+648 WKKGLIDG

>member
-112 IMGDPTRVKQILL
+112 VMGDPTRVKQILL

-227 AENPEAKEFELPV
+227 AENPEVKEFELPV

-312 SEIKNDKLIS
+312 SKIKNDKLIS

-496 DILVKPFKRDNVKS
+496 DILLKPFKRDNVKS

-586 FTELRRLGHTLKGSS
+586 FIELRRLGHTLKGSS

>member
-71 LENIPYDVISL
+71 LENIPYDVVSL

-112 IMGDPTRVKQILL
+112 VMGDPTRVKQILL

-134 TSDGYIHVELSN
+134 TSDGYIHVELSSKH
-146 KNKDKLLFQITDT
+146 KNKLLFQITDT
-159 GIGIPTEK
+159 GIGIPTDK

-174 YYQADASTSRKYGGT
+174 YYQADTSTSRKYGGT

-227 AENPEAKEFELPV
+227 AENPEVKEFELPV
-240 PATTHILIVDDSMLS
+240 PATTHILIVEDSMLS

-381 ESTPTTTEQ
+381 ETTPTTTEQ
-390 STTSKIASGIKI
+390 SATSKIASGIKI

-422 GATVFEA
+422 GSTVFEA

-532 DTKLIKIQTSIWDSQ
+532 DTKLIKIQTAIWDSQ

-614 KINLLAKQQNTP
+614 KINLLAKQQNIP

>member
-112 IMGDPTRVKQILL
+112 VMGDPTRVKQILL

-227 AENPEAKEFELPV
+227 AENPEVKEFELPV

-586 FTELRRLGHTLKGSS
+586 FIELRRLGHTLKGSS

-614 KINLLAKQQNTP
+614 KINLLAKQQNIP

-638 FDIFIQATDK
+638 FDIFIHATDK
-648 WKKGLIDD
+648 WKKGLIDG

>member
-71 LENIPYDVISL
+71 LENIPYDVVSL

-112 IMGDPTRVKQILL
+112 VMGDPTRVKQILL

-134 TSDGYIHVELSN
+134 TSDGYIHVELSSKH
-146 KNKDKLLFQITDT
+146 KNKLLFQITDT
-159 GIGIPTEK
+159 GIGIPTDK

-174 YYQADASTSRKYGGT
+174 YYQADTSTSRKYGGT

-227 AENPEAKEFELPV
+227 AENPEVKEFELPV

-336 KESKMKL
+336 KESKMML

-381 ESTPTTTEQ
+381 ETTPTTTEQ
-390 STTSKIASGIKI
+390 SATSKIASGIKI

-633 KFSEE
+633 NFSEE

>member
-112 IMGDPTRVKQILL
+112 VMGDPTRVKQILL

-220 FTIPLVP
+220 FSIPLVP
-227 AENPEAKEFELPV
+227 AENPEVKEFELPV

-437 CINANKD
+437 CINANKN

-586 FTELRRLGHTLKGSS
+586 FIELRRLGHTLKGSS

>member
-71 LENIPYDVISL
+71 LENIPYDVVSL

-112 IMGDPTRVKQILL
+112 VMGDPTRVKQILL

-227 AENPEAKEFELPV
+227 AENPETKELELPV

-381 ESTPTTTEQ
+381 ETTPTTTEQ
-390 STTSKIASGIKI
+390 SATSKIASGIKI

-614 KINLLAKQQNTP
+614 KINLLAKQQNIP

>member
-71 LENIPYDVISL
+71 LENIPYDVVSL

-112 IMGDPTRVKQILL
+112 VMGDPTRVKQILL

-312 SEIKNDKLIS
+312 SEIKNNKLIS

-573 LIQKSETFIKNQD
+573 LIQKSETFIKKQD

-614 KINLLAKQQNTP
+614 KINLLAKQQNIL

>member
-24 TLELLSDTKLNT
+24 TLELLSDTNLNT

-64 IHSNNFS
+64 IHSNNFN
-71 LENIPYDVISL
+71 LENIPYDVITL

-92 EAFNKNIELVTDI
+92 EAFNKNIDIVTDV
-105 DYSIPPL
+105 DFTIPPL
-112 IMGDPTRVKQILL
+112 VMGDPTRVKQILL

-134 TSDGYIHVELSN
+134 TSQGYIHVELSN
-146 KNKDKLLFQITDT
+146 KNNNELLFEITDT
-159 GIGIPTEK
+159 GIGIPSQKME
-167 IDKIFSS
+167 KIFSS
-174 YYQADASTSRKYGGT
+174 FYQADASTSRKYGGT

-194 ICKALIAAMNGE
+194 ICKALVTAMNGK
-206 IGVKPNPYGGSIFW
+206 IGVKSNPYGGSIFW
-220 FTIPLVP
+220 FSIPLIP
-227 AENPEAKEFELPV
+227 AEKLEIKQYELPV

-255 IRSLQNKL
+255 IRSLQKKL
-263 NTLGLQYIDFV
+263 NALGLQYIEFV
-274 TNSHEAIL
+274 TDSQEAIL

-287 AKLGNPFDIV
+287 SKLGNPFDIV

-312 SEIKNDKLIS
+312 SEIKNDKTIS

-336 KESKMKL
+336 KDSKMKL

-349 YLYKPVK
+349 YLYKPVR

-367 NGTMPSTSLLEILQ
+367 NGSMPSTSLLEILK
-381 ESTPTTTEQ
+381 ESTPTQKE
-390 STTSKIASGIKI
+390 TSIDSSVANGIKI

-416 TFLKQY
+416 TFLTQF
-422 GATVFEA
+422 GAKVYEA
-429 ENGQIALD
+429 ENGKEAID
-437 CINANKD
+437 CINEHKD

-461 ATIELKKQNY
+461 ASIELKKQNFA
-471 TGIIIACTANNNSK
+471 GIIIACTANNNTK
-485 AFNEYTKIGIN
+485 DFNEYIKIGIN

-510 MIDKWKS
+510 MLDKWKT
-517 VINLPES
+517 VINLPEA
-524 IEVEIANL
+524 IEIANL
-532 DTKLIKIQTSIWDSQ
+532 DSKVSQLQSSIWDAQ

-562 ILFDYILQTRQ
+562 ILFDYVLQTKQ
-573 LIQKSETFIKNQD
+573 LIENSEKLIQNKD
-586 FTELRRLGHTLKGSS
+586 FTELRRTGHTLKGSS
-601 AAISANTLASIAE
+601 AAISAKSLASIAE
-614 KINLLAKQQNTP
+614 KINLAAKQEDIENL
-626 EIQKYIN
+626 KLYIN
-633 KFSEE
+633 NFNKE
-638 FDIFIQATDK
+638 FDLFILATDK

>member
-71 LENIPYDVISL
+71 LENIPYDVVSL

-112 IMGDPTRVKQILL
+112 VMGDPTRVKQILL

-134 TSDGYIHVELSN
+134 TSDGYIHVELSSKH
-146 KNKDKLLFQITDT
+146 KNKLLFQITDT
-159 GIGIPTEK
+159 GIGIPTDK

-174 YYQADASTSRKYGGT
+174 YYQADTSTSRKYGGT

-227 AENPEAKEFELPV
+227 AENPEVKEFELPV

-381 ESTPTTTEQ
+381 ETTPTTTEQ
-390 STTSKIASGIKI
+390 SATSKIASGIKI

-626 EIQKYIN
+626 EIQKHIN

>member
-71 LENIPYDVISL
+71 LENIPYDVVSL

-112 IMGDPTRVKQILL
+112 VMGDPTRVKQILL

-134 TSDGYIHVELSN
+134 TSTGYIHVELSN

-227 AENPEAKEFELPV
+227 AENPEVKEFELPV

>member
-71 LENIPYDVISL
+71 LENIPYDVVSL

-112 IMGDPTRVKQILL
+112 VMGDPTRVKQILL

-134 TSDGYIHVELSN
+134 TSDGYIHVELSSKH
-146 KNKDKLLFQITDT
+146 KNKLLFQITDT
-159 GIGIPTEK
+159 GIGIPTDK

-174 YYQADASTSRKYGGT
+174 YYQADTSTSRKYGGT

-227 AENPEAKEFELPV
+227 AENPEVKEFELPV

-336 KESKMKL
+336 KESKMML

-381 ESTPTTTEQ
+381 ETTPTTTEQ
-390 STTSKIASGIKI
+390 SATSKIASGIKI

>member
-24 TLELLSDTKLNT
+24 TLELLSDTNLNT

-44 IKFGADVLL
+44 IKFGSDVLL

-82 TEQTAYLESI
+82 TEETSYLESI

-112 IMGDPTRVKQILL
+112 VMGDPTRVKQILL

-134 TSDGYIHVELSN
+134 TSNGYIHVELSN
-146 KNKDKLLFQITDT
+146 KDKDKLLFQITDT
-159 GIGIPTEK
+159 GIGIPPEK
-167 IDKIFSS
+167 MDKIFSS
-174 YYQADASTSRKYGGT
+174 FYQADTSTSRKYGGT

-227 AENPEAKEFELPV
+227 AENLEVKQYQLPV

-255 IRSLQNKL
+255 IRSLQHKL

-287 AKLGNPFDIV
+287 ANLGNPFDIV

-312 SEIKNDKLIS
+312 SEIKNDKSIS

-367 NGTMPSTSLLEILQ
+367 NGSMPSTSLLEILQ
-381 ESTPTTTEQ
+381 ESTPTATEQ
-390 STTSKIASGIKI
+390 SVTSKIASGIKI

-429 ENGQIALD
+429 ENGKIALD
-437 CINANKD
+437 CINNNKD

-517 VINLPES
+517 VINLPDS
-524 IEVEIANL
+524 IEIEIANL
-532 DTKLIKIQTSIWDSQ
+532 DTNLIKIQTEIWDSQ

-586 FTELRRLGHTLKGSS
+586 FSELRRLGHTLKGSS
-601 AAISANTLASIAE
+601 AAISANTLASLAE
-614 KINLLAKQQNTP
+614 KINLLAKQQNIQ
-626 EIQKYIN
+626 EIQNFIN

-638 FDIFIQATDK
+638 FDIFIHATDK
-648 WKKGLIDD
+648 WKKGLIDG

>member
-71 LENIPYDVISL
+71 LENIPYDVVSL

-112 IMGDPTRVKQILL
+112 VMGDPTRVKQILL

-134 TSDGYIHVELSN
+134 TSTGYIHVELSN

-381 ESTPTTTEQ
+381 ETTPTTTEQ

-496 DILVKPFKRDNVKS
+496 DILLKPFKRDNVKS